1 MSHRRHL
8 GGEIMGLYCPRFPR
22 LNPPR
27 SGTFSGTG
35 PALKAVKIQLCRVIG
50 APQTGE
56 VSVRTNRP
64 RRKLKRAKRALLR
77 IRGKRVVV
85 ALETNPRARRYIVK
99 VHPSTGK
106 VSVVAPDSRSLD
118 LALQFA
124 RKERAW
130 IAHRLAHIPRRVP
143 LQFGKHIMYRGRRH
157 EVRYG
162 GRNRKVVWTD
172 AKRRRRFIRVSKRGP
187 EGEAVLRNWLKREAR
202 KQIKKRVAI
211 YAALLH
217 VRPKRI
223 VIRDTTSRWGSC
235 SSTRCLSFSWRL
247 ILAPPRVFSYVIAHE
262 VAHLRALSHSKRFW
276 AIVEELVGNSANSQ
290 AWLAKHGP
298 KLHRYAPREFN

>member
-1 MSHRRHL
+1 
-8 GGEIMGLYCPRFPR
+8 
-22 LNPPR
+22 
-27 SGTFSGTG
+27 
-35 PALKAVKIQLCRVIG
+35 
-50 APQTGE
+50 
-56 VSVRTNRP
+56 VSVKTNRQ
-64 RRKLKRAKRALLR
+64 RKKFKRAKRALLR

-85 ALETNPRARRYIVK
+85 MLQTNPRARRYIVK
-99 VHPSTGK
+99 VNPSTGE

-118 LALQFA
+118 LALAFA

-143 LQFGKHIMYRGRRH
+143 LKFGKHLMYRGRRH

-162 GRNRKVVWTD
+162 GRNRKAVWTEG
-172 AKRRRRFIRVSKRGP
+172 KRKRWFICVSQRGP
-187 EGEAVLRNWLKREAR
+187 KGEAALRGWLKREAR

-211 YAALLH
+211 YAEMLH

-223 VIRDTTSRWGSC
+223 TIRDTTSRWGSC

-247 ILAPPRVFSYVIAHE
+247 ILAPPRVFSYVVAHE

-290 AWLAKHGP
+290 AWLADNGAA
-298 KLHRYAPREFN
+298 LHRYAPRGFN